1 MSALSTTFLTASIF
15 KEKERRLLLILLI
28 SAKTIIDKLS
38 IAENFNNILTSIG
51 KNYKMK
57 YIHLEE
63 VTSIILTVLTQ
74 TSPHH

>member
-1 MSALSTTFLTASIF
+1 MSALHTTFLTASIF
-15 KEKERRLLLILLI
+15 KEKERRLLILLI

-51 KNYKMK
+51 KNYKIK

>member
-1 MSALSTTFLTASIF
+1 MSALRTTFLTASIF

-38 IAENFNNILTSIG
+38 IAENFNILTSIG
-51 KNYKMK
+51 KNYKIK

>member
-1 MSALSTTFLTASIF
+1 MSALRTTFLTASIF
-15 KEKERRLLLILLI
+15 KEKERRLLILLI

-51 KNYKMK
+51 KNYKIK